1 MAEEFK
7 VLVGVEVSQSELDSL
22 NSKIKN
28 ANIDAVTLELDTK
41 SAENRIKHLKSQIK
55 ALNDIKV
62 NLNVGSNGK
71 SGGRGNANID
81 NTTLAYKELV
91 KTIRQMGGLK
101 KNIASLDVNKD
112 AGQIKTL
119 TTQLDSLQR
128 KYDNIRQTFD
138 QRFNVAQL
146 VGLHEEMQKVD
157 NSVDRMNAKIA
168 DSSNAKQA
176 QSSIKDV
183 TQLYK
188 ELASTASKIGETKI
202 KIAGLDSD
210 KNANEISALNDQ
222 LNKLTTEYNTLY
234 STFEKD
240 LSIDQ
245 ITHLDKIFE
254 NTSNKIAEINAR
266 SLDKGVLQ
274 QFKELS
280 NMANKMDN
288 LEIKIAGLDKIANAN
303 EISALQSQLE
313 SLRST
318 YRDLYA
324 DLKGKLSDEQLTQL
338 AAKADETQNK
348 IAQIEAK
355 VQDAK
360 QEFADSIKLK
370 LDDGSFEND
379 FADIFNDLSKLK
391 TQSQELE
398 QAMLD
403 LTLAQNDMQLYGESG
418 DIDNLVKSYEKY
430 EQVLRK
436 VRNLIDLE
444 QKSGNTKKF
453 DYEKQALDSDIQIWL
468 KQNSAAAKQFGA
480 QLDDIRVRL
489 KNCDAVEL
497 DGLKAEFRE
506 VTKQATLAGKTGL
519 SWTDQLKAQFK
530 EYGMYLSA
538 SSMISYGIEG
548 FRAMY
553 ENVVAVDTAMTGLY
567 RVTDLTSNQYDA
579 LYDDMV
585 KSAKEYGSTLA
596 DMITSTA
603 DWVRLGFDSSTA
615 NQLAEITAMYQ
626 HISDLDNETAVENLV
641 TAYKGFQ
648 SQLSTL
654 YAGDEAAA
662 VQYIA
667 DIFNELDNNFAVTAD
682 NIGSALSKS
691 ASALSMAGNTIQ
703 ETAAMVT
710 GITEVT
716 QDPEKAG
723 SALKILSLRLRGMKG
738 ELQALGE
745 ETDENVESIS
755 KMQTQVLNLTEGKVN
770 IFEDDGSFKSTY
782 EIMDGIAEIYNS
794 LDPTKQADLLE
805 TIAGKNRANDVA
817 ALINNWS
824 QVEKA
829 MTSAMNAEG
838 SASEENTKYMDSI
851 QGRLDAL
858 TASWQALS
866 NTVINSAWVKG
877 AVSGL
882 TALVSVL
889 DFVIDK
895 FGTLILLFAGGFAF
909 EAISGGGIKSI
920 SDIADVFI
928 LMGQHGKQA
937 LTMLSAGFTTLW
949 GIISAHPIGAIITA
963 LAALAVTAGVAMSGI
978 LVSAEEANEAMDS
991 EFAEFEEAKSKVESL
1006 NDELDAT
1013 KKKIAELESKGGLT
1027 LVEKAELAKLKEYQK
1042 TLEMQQDIAEKN
1054 AQAEAKESNEATL
1067 FAYRKNFKHEISQ
1080 AATDQYTQDVQFSG
1094 NNVGLISDSSNIS
1107 AMIAGIKEFTKLRD
1121 EATDTEDW
1129 NHYNDIID
1137 ESTNSVW
1144 EQVSALSQYKENL
1157 ESTDYKGEELK
1168 QITDQID
1175 YIYKE
1180 LDPTTW
1186 KQWKLDEIMDNDVFA
1201 DAKQNLIDIAKASDN
1216 VGVSVQDVANESQ
1229 YLYKV
1234 LSDFDASNGTNLL
1247 QDFVDSIN
1255 SQAGIVDFDKIRSN
1269 LKTSF
1274 TEGMSDV
1281 ANNIIAKFNIGK
1293 ISGEQM
1299 ENQLE
1304 EVESKVEEFNDW
1316 INDLSEEDLE
1326 LVYQISLDAD
1336 TSNFELNDW
1345 ISALEHYKVN
1355 TINVPVNIESEISGL
1370 ETVSSAI
1377 EASASSTGLL
1387 EENVI
1392 SLTNRYSELESFDP
1406 ESLFINTASGVKLN
1420 TSELQRLESVQQ
1432 RIVDQ
1437 EFEDTILAEEQE
1449 LQRLRQRTKE
1459 LTDADEDQ
1467 RKELENLIETQE
1479 DKIAS
1484 LKQLRSMYQG
1494 LTSDYAKMLQA
1505 QETENA
1511 GSMYDNI
1518 KEAYTSAKDLFK
1530 QGLIGTDD
1538 FTSFVELMTFE
1549 DMSLKTP
1556 QQMAEIFRGFSKDIP
1571 GLSYSI
1577 SDFFAEGN
1585 KGAENFLKACQQVDE
1600 KWASFDGKSWKFDFG
1615 DTPEETA
1622 ELAKALG
1629 VSVEFIEAM
1638 AGKLADF
1645 GFHIDWDK
1653 NVDTLDDLK
1662 YKVQET
1668 EAAVTALGQTPF
1680 KIDCDTSSV
1689 ESIQSELVE
1698 IKTKADEIKNSDLS
1712 PEVKDAQLADLA
1724 AKYQMLLMLID
1735 EVNATETKTN
1745 IDTSTVDGA
1754 MQAATQAINEY
1765 NSAKR
1770 EAEARSQLGLDTTEA
1785 EAKMT
1790 SVATKLSEID
1800 NTEVKAKLG
1809 IEETDNVDSIKGKL
1823 ESDTITIPTDVEKPS
1838 TAEIIGEIES
1848 KEATITVKAEGKEEI
1863 EALKEAIQ
1871 GVVNLGNTNVTVS
1884 ARVVGDKEADKLRQA
1899 IEQVENK
1906 SVSVTA
1912 DVSGDTEAKTL
1923 SDSIKVIKGKN
1934 VKVNAAVEGATQAKT
1949 LSDSIDKV
1957 KGKNVQVK
1965 ANVKGEDDATELAS
1979 SIQSIEGKSVDIA
1992 VTSSGAEEVKA
2003 ISDSLAGVKSKTALV
2018 SITTLGRAAINSIKT
2033 AFDTLK
2039 NKTVT
2044 LTATAVGSSMVQQLK
2059 SAIESVKDKTVKVS
2073 ANVSGTSSVWSLA
2086 NAINSVSSKT
2096 VTITAKTDGLAA
2108 LQTMKAY
2115 YDSLVDKTVT
2125 VTMQTKGGGGGKFVD
2140 GTAHHKGSAFAG
2152 GTAYSRG
2159 DWRIGYNGTS
2169 LGGELGAELLVR
2181 DGRWTLIGKDSAGF
2195 FTHKAGDIVFNALQT
2210 EQILKYGKITSGK
2223 KRGTSYAEGSANTPS
2238 GFAFVSGSGSF
2249 INGSSGSGTS
2259 TSNSGTS
2266 DSNYDYSK
2274 DFKEVVD
2281 WIEVLLDRFD
2291 RAIESLDAA
2300 ATSVYKTFSVRDN
2313 SLTQEIAKI
2322 TEQIKNQEAGYKRYL
2337 QEANAVGLS
2346 SSWAKKV
2353 RDGVIDIDV
2362 IYDEDLAE
2370 QISDY
2375 TDWYNKALDCKY
2387 AVDELNES
2395 LSECYEMAF
2404 DNVVTQY
2411 EGILA
2416 VIEHERNLLDEYIAQ
2431 SEAKGWVTSANYFTA
2446 LIANELENIEILKDQ
2461 RAAMITEMNQAVN
2474 SGAIAKNSE
2483 AYAEMVG
2490 QIDDVTLAIEESN
2503 TAVLEYQNSIREVE
2517 WEVFDLLRE
2526 KIEGVTDE
2534 LSFLS
2539 DLFANDKLFDDRG
2552 QLTNAGQ
2559 TAIGLHGISY
2569 NTYMAEAD
2577 EYAKELIAIDKD
2589 LAQNPYD
2596 QELLERRQDLLEA
2609 QQDCIN
2615 AAEEEKQA
2623 IISMVTEGIE
2633 LEIGAMQEL
2642 IAEYSNALD
2651 SQKD

>member
-245 ITHLDKIFE
+245 IVNLDKIFE

-303 EISALQSQLE
+303 EINALQSQLE

-379 FADIFNDLSKLK
+379 FSDIFNDLSKLK

-667 DIFNELDNNFAVTAD
+667 DIFNELDNNFAVTSD

-866 NTVINSAWVKG
+866 NTFINSDFVKVFIS
-877 AVSGL
+877 AL
-882 TALVSVL
+882 TELVSVL

-895 FGTLILLFAGGFAF
+895 FGELILLFAGGFAF

-920 SDIADVFI
+920 SDIGDAFI

-937 LTMLSAGFTTLW
+937 LTMLSSGFTALW

-963 LAALAVTAGVAMSGI
+963 IAALAVVAGVAMSGI
-978 LVSAEEANEAMDS
+978 LVSAKEANEAMNS
-991 EFAEFEEAKSKVESL
+991 EFAEFEEAKSKV
-1006 NDELDAT
+1006 
-1013 KKKIAELESKGGLT
+1013 AELNSELETTKQKISELETKGGLT
-1027 LVEKAELAKLKEYQK
+1027 LVEKSELDKLKEYQK
-1042 TLEMQQDIAEKN
+1042 TLEMQQDIAKKN
-1054 AQAEAKESNEATL
+1054 EESQAKESASSTL
-1067 FAYRKNFKHEISQ
+1067 IAYNKSFRHDISETS
-1080 AATDQYTQDVQFSG
+1080 TDKYRGYIDDFTYTADD
-1094 NNVGLISDSSNIS
+1094 LILDSSNIS
-1107 AMIAGIKEFTKLRD
+1107 ANIAALERLTELRD
-1121 EATDTEDW
+1121 ES
-1129 NHYNDIID
+1129 
-1137 ESTNSVW
+1137 ESNSSVW
-1144 EQVSALSQYKENL
+1144 EDYNQKIQDTTASIWEQVATLS
-1157 ESTDYKGEELK
+1157 DYKSKLEAVDYNQLTTGQKEALN
-1168 QITDQID
+1168 QITGQID

-1180 LDPTTW
+1180 LDPNTW
-1186 KQWKLDEIMDNDVFA
+1186 KQFKLDEIMDNDVFA
-1201 DAKQNLIDIAKASDN
+1201 NAKQNLIDIAKASDN
-1216 VGVSVQDVANESQ
+1216 VGISYKDVIKQSKGLYNALESQ
-1229 YLYKV
+1229 GL
-1234 LSDFDASNGTNLL
+1234 T
-1247 QDFVDSIN
+1247 QDFIDSIN
-1255 SQAGIVDFDKIRSN
+1255 SQAGIINFDAISNKLKEAFVSDSIVDKN
-1269 LKTSF
+1269 LFKRWID
-1274 TEGMSDV
+1274 GLDDSDLQIAYDILLNTDTAEMTLADWKQELDFYK
-1281 ANNIIAKFNIGK
+1281 ANTPA
-1293 ISGEQM
+1293 ISI
-1299 ENQLE
+1299 
-1304 EVESKVEEFNDW
+1304 D
-1316 INDLSEEDLE
+1316 
-1326 LVYQISLDAD
+1326 
-1336 TSNFELNDW
+1336 
-1345 ISALEHYKVN
+1345 
-1355 TINVPVNIESEISGL
+1355 IEAETTGL
-1370 ETVSSAI
+1370 ESVSSAI
-1377 EASASSTGLL
+1377 EANTSEMGLM
-1387 EENVI
+1387 EEQIVA
-1392 SLTNRYSELESFDP
+1392 LKNRYAELEGFDT
-1406 ESLFINTASGVKLN
+1406 SNLFVNTATGVRLN
-1420 TSELQRLESVQQ
+1420 TSELSKLELQYQALIEQDFDETLADLTEQYEILTKKAELLGDKNVEQKKQYENMAESVKKQ
-1432 RIVDQ
+1432 I
-1437 EFEDTILAEEQE
+1437 
-1449 LQRLRQRTKE
+1449 
-1459 LTDADEDQ
+1459 DA
-1467 RKELENLIETQE
+1467 T
-1479 DKIAS
+1479 
-1484 LKQLRSMYQG
+1484 KQLRSMYQG
-1494 LTSDYAKMLQA
+1494 LTSDYAKMLEA
-1505 QETENA
+1505 QETPNANAMMENVKSA
-1511 GSMYDNI
+1511 YKNA
-1518 KEAYTSAKDLFK
+1518 KELYK
-1530 QGLIGTDD
+1530 QGLVGTDD
-1538 FTSFVELMTFE
+1538 FQSFVELATWE
-1549 DMSLKTP
+1549 DMAGKSAYEIANIFKGMSSKIKT
-1556 QQMAEIFRGFSKDIP
+1556 EFGT
-1571 GLSYSI
+1571 LNYSVT
-1577 SDFFAEGN
+1577 DFFAEGS
-1585 KGAENFLKACQQVDE
+1585 KGAQNFLKAVEQAGKLAGESWATFDSKTNSWTFDFDVDE
-1600 KWASFDGKSWKFDFG
+1600 I
-1615 DTPEETA
+1615 
-1622 ELAKALG
+1622 AKALG
-1629 VSVEFIEAM
+1629 IS
-1638 AGKLADF
+1638 
-1645 GFHIDWDK
+1645 
-1653 NVDTLDDLK
+1653 
-1662 YKVQET
+1662 
-1668 EAAVTALGQTPF
+1668 
-1680 KIDCDTSSV
+1680 
-1689 ESIQSELVE
+1689 SELVDIMVESLRAYGFE
-1698 IKTKADEIKNSDLS
+1698 INTEPIDKLNAKVEETTKKAKEATASLEGIKPVEINVDGKDLEGLQKEFDKVS
-1712 PEVKDAQLADLA
+1712 EYYQDILNNPDIEPEVKTALLEDAEAKLRLIQELMGEEYQLELKTDEFESGIQKAEDL
-1724 AKYQMLLMLID
+1724 
-1735 EVNATETKTN
+1735 
-1745 IDTSTVDGA
+1745 
-1754 MQAATQAINEY
+1754 INEY
-1765 NSAKR
+1765 NTYAK
-1770 EAEARSQLGLDTTEA
+1770 ELAIA
-1785 EAKMT
+1785 EAKGDT
-1790 SVATKLSEID
+1790 SGIAEMNAKIQEVAQQLYSLPD
-1800 NTEVKAKLG
+1800 EVKTKLG
-1809 IEETDNVDSIKGKL
+1809 IQDDSVTDILAKL
-1823 ESDTITIPTDVEKPS
+1823 QSDTIEIPTDIEKPS
-1838 TAEIIGEIES
+1838 TAEVIGEIES
-1848 KEATITVKAEGKEEI
+1848 KEATITVKAEGKEEV

-1957 KGKNVQVK
+1957 RGKNVQVK
-1965 ANVKGEDDATELAS
+1965 ANVKGEDDAVELAD
-1979 SIQSIEGKSVDIA
+1979 SIQNIEGKSVEIS
-1992 VTSSGAEEVKA
+1992 VTSSGAEEVKT
-2003 ISDSLAGVKSKTALV
+2003 ISDSLASVKSKTALV

-2044 LTATAVGSSMVQQLK
+2044 LTATAAGSAMVQQLK
-2059 SAIESVKDKTVKVS
+2059 SAIDSVKDKTVKVT
-2073 ANVSGTSSVWSLA
+2073 ANVSGTSSVWNLV

-2096 VTITAKTDGLAA
+2096 VTITAKTAGLAA

-2274 DFKEVVD
+2274 DFKEIFD

-2300 ATSVYKTFSVRDN
+2300 ATSVYKTFGVRSN
-2313 SLTQEIAKI
+2313 SIAQEISKI
-2322 TEQIKNQEAGYKRYL
+2322 TEQIKNNEAGYKRYL

-2346 SSWAKKV
+2346 ESWAKKV
-2353 RDGVIDIDV
+2353 RDGKIDIETV
-2362 IYDEDLAE
+2362 YDENLAE
-2370 QISDY
+2370 QIKDY
-2375 TDWYNKALDCKY
+2375 QDLYDKALDCKY

-2395 LSECYEMAF
+2395 LSDCYQMAF

-2411 EGILA
+2411 EGIIA

-2539 DLFANDKLFDDRG
+2539 DLFTNDKLFDDRG

-2559 TAIGLHGISY
+2559 AVIGLHGISY

-2615 AAEEEKQA
+2615 ASEEEKQA

-2633 LEIGAMQEL
+2633 LEISSMQEL
-2642 IAEYSNALD
+2642 INEYLNALD